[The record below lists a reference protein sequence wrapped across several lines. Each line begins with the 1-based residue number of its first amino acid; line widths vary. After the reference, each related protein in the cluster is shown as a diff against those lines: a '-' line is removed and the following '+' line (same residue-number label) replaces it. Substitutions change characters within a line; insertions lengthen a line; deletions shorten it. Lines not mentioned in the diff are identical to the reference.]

1 MKKILISCA
10 STLLM
15 ALSVAAM
22 PGSKLIQQ
30 FKTTFPNA
38 QNIKWSETNTGY
50 AVGFYQNGNFEKI
63 MYNKDG
69 DFVCSWKYSYGEELP
84 VNIVMLLNKKIGQG
98 QIKGVT
104 EVYAQGSTI
113 YDIKI
118 AKNNKLYCLNIS
130 ADGSI
135 NSEEEFN
142 DEDAA
147 SAAKH

>member
-10 STLLM
+10 SGLLM

-22 PGSKLIQQ
+22 PGSKLMEQ

-38 QNIKWSETNTGY
+38 QNVKWNETKEGY
-50 AVGFYQNGNFEKI
+50 AVGFYQKGNFEKI

-69 DFVCSWKYSYGEELP
+69 DFVCSWKYSYGEDLP
-84 VNIVMLLNKKIGQG
+84 VNIIMLLNKKIGQG
-98 QIKGVT
+98 KIKGVT
-104 EVYAQGSTI
+104 EVTTQGTTI

-118 AKNNKLYCLNIS
+118 AKDNKMYCLNVS

-135 NSEEEFN
+135 NSEEKFN
-142 DEDAA
+142 YEDA
-147 SAAKH
+147 SAVQN

>member
-10 STLLM
+10 TGLLM
-15 ALSVAAM
+15 ALSVAAA
-22 PGSKLIQQ
+22 PGSKLIEQ

-38 QNIKWSETNTGY
+38 QNVKWNETETGY

-63 MYNKDG
+63 MYNKYG

-98 QIKGVT
+98 KIKGVT
-104 EVYAQGSTI
+104 EIANQDGTT

-118 AKNNKLYCLNIS
+118 AKGDKLYCLNIS

-135 NSEEEFN
+135 NSQEKF
-142 DEDAA
+142 DYADA
-147 SAAKH
+147 SAAQN